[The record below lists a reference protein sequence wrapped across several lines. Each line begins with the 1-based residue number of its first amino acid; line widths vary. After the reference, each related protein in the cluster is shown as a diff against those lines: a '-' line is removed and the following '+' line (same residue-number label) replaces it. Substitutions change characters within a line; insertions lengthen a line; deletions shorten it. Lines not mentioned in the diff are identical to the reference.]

1 MSGRDPGETAADA
14 AGRAT
19 ARDSLS
25 ETLRVNL
32 MAIAARA
39 RVRVLASWRE
49 TSWVVGETVFPF
61 LTMSAFVLVYRGLHA
76 PKVYEAFVVLGAAM
90 TAYWNN
96 VLWSMAS
103 QFFWEKEVGQ
113 LQLYLI
119 TPVSRMTILL
129 GMALGGMAMTTTRAV
144 AILLGGT
151 LLFHVAIPAGKI
163 LPALGLFLL
172 TLAAVYA
179 LGMILSSL
187 FLLWGR
193 SAWHTVTLLQEP
205 VYLLSGF
212 YFPVRFLGAIVGGLA
227 ALLPITLG
235 LDGIRQIFYGQAA
248 RGFVPVAWIAPIEV
262 LLFAVFLFLAHK
274 ALHLMEGL
282 GKREGRLTLR
292 GT

>member
-1 MSGRDPGETAADA
+1 MTRAALA
-14 AGRAT
+14 E
-19 ARDSLS
+19 S
-25 ETLRVNL
+25 LRVNAA
-32 MAIAARA
+32 AILARA
-39 RVRVLASWRE
+39 RVRVVASWRE

-103 QFFWEKEVGQ
+103 QFFWEKEQGQ

-119 TPVSRMTILL
+119 TPVSRMSILL
-129 GMALGGMAMTTTRAV
+129 GMALGGMAMTTTRAIV
-144 AILLGGT
+144 ILLGGM
-151 LLFHVAIPAGKI
+151 LLFGIA
-163 LPALGLFLL
+163 LPADRLLPAFGLFLL

-179 LGMILSSL
+179 LGMILSSV

-193 SAWHTVTLLQEP
+193 SAWHTVTLFQEP

-212 YFPVRFLGAIVGGLA
+212 YFPVRFLGAAVGALA

-235 LDGIRQIFYGQAA
+235 LDGIRQIFYGKAA
-248 RGFVPVAWIAPIEV
+248 HGFVPVVWIAPIEV
-262 LLFAVFLFLAHK
+262 ALFALFLFLAHR
-274 ALHLMEGL
+274 ALLLMETL

-292 GT
+292 GQ

>member
-1 MSGRDPGETAADA
+1 MTTNDLVES
-14 AGRAT
+14 
-19 ARDSLS
+19 
-25 ETLRVNL
+25 LRVNIA
-32 MAIAARA
+32 AILARA
-39 RVRVLASWRE
+39 RVRVVASWRE

-61 LTMSAFVLVYRGLHA
+61 LTMAAFVLVYRGLHA

-103 QFFWEKEVGQ
+103 QFFWEKEQGQ

-119 TPVSRMTILL
+119 TPVSRMSILL
-129 GMALGGMAMTTTRAV
+129 GMALGGMAMTTTRALV
-144 AILLGGT
+144 ILLGGMF
-151 LLFHVAIPAGKI
+151 LFGIA
-163 LPALGLFLL
+163 LPADRLLPAFGLFLL

-179 LGMILSSL
+179 LGMILSSV

-193 SAWHTVTLLQEP
+193 SAWHTVTLFQEP

-212 YFPVRFLGAIVGGLA
+212 YFPVRFLGAAVGALA

-235 LDGIRQIFYGQAA
+235 LDGIRQIFYGEAA
-248 RGFVPVAWIAPIEV
+248 HGFVPVAWIPPIEV
-262 LLFAVFLFLAHK
+262 ALFALFLFLAHR
-274 ALHLMEGL
+274 ALLLMETL

-292 GT
+292 GQ

>member
-1 MSGRDPGETAADA
+1 VT
-14 AGRAT
+14 
-19 ARDSLS
+19 DSTSLA

-32 MAIAARA
+32 AAVLARA
-39 RVRVLASWRE
+39 RVRVVASWRE
-49 TSWVVGETVFPF
+49 TSWIVGETVFPF
-61 LTMSAFVLVYRGLHA
+61 LTMAAFVLVYRGLHA
-76 PKVYEAFVVLGAAM
+76 PKEYEAFVVLGAAM

-103 QFFWEKEVGQ
+103 QFFWEKEQGQ

-119 TPVSRMTILL
+119 TPVSRMSILL

-144 AILLGGT
+144 TILVGGS
-151 LLFHVAIPAGKI
+151 LLFGISFPAERM
-163 LPALGLFLL
+163 LPALGLFVL

-179 LGMILSSL
+179 LGMILSSV

-193 SAWHTVTLLQEP
+193 SAWHTVTLFQEP

-212 YFPVRFLGAIVGGLA
+212 YFPVRFLGAAAGAVA

-235 LDGIRQIFYGQAA
+235 LDGIRQIFYGKAA
-248 RGFVPVAWIAPIEV
+248 HGFIPLVWIPPIEV
-262 LLFAVFLFLAHK
+262 ALFALFLFLAHR
-274 ALHLMEGL
+274 ALLLMETL

-292 GT
+292 GG

>member
-1 MSGRDPGETAADA
+1 MTRTALAE
-14 AGRAT
+14 
-19 ARDSLS
+19 S
-25 ETLRVNL
+25 LRVNAA
-32 MAIAARA
+32 AILARA
-39 RVRVLASWRE
+39 RVRVVASWRE

-103 QFFWEKEVGQ
+103 QFFWEKEQGQ

-119 TPVSRMTILL
+119 TPVSRMSILL
-129 GMALGGMAMTTTRAV
+129 GMALGGMAMTTTRAIV
-144 AILLGGT
+144 ILLGGM
-151 LLFHVAIPAGKI
+151 LLFGIA
-163 LPALGLFLL
+163 LPADRLLPAFGLFLL

-179 LGMILSSL
+179 LGMILSSV

-193 SAWHTVTLLQEP
+193 SAWHTVTLFQEP

-212 YFPVRFLGAIVGGLA
+212 YFPVRFLGAAVGALA

-235 LDGIRQIFYGQAA
+235 LDGIRQIFYGKAA
-248 RGFVPVAWIAPIEV
+248 HGFVPVVWIAPIEV
-262 LLFAVFLFLAHK
+262 ALFALFLFLAHR
-274 ALHLMEGL
+274 ALLLMETL

-292 GT
+292 GQ

>member
-1 MSGRDPGETAADA
+1 MNVAAI
-14 AGRAT
+14 R
-19 ARDSLS
+19 SS
-25 ETLRVNL
+25 LRVNL
-32 MAIAARA
+32 AAILARA
-39 RVRVLASWRE
+39 RVRVVASWRE

-103 QFFWEKEVGQ
+103 QFFWEKEQGQ

-119 TPVSRMTILL
+119 TPVSRMSILL
-129 GMALGGMAMTTTRAV
+129 GMALGGMAMTTTRALV
-144 AILLGGT
+144 ILVGGT
-151 LLFHVAIPAGKI
+151 LLFHISLPLDRLVPAF
-163 LPALGLFLL
+163 LLFVL

-179 LGMILSSL
+179 LGMILSSV
-187 FLLWGR
+187 FLMWGR
-193 SAWHTVTLLQEP
+193 SAWHTVTLFQEP

-212 YFPVRFLGAIVGGLA
+212 YFPVRFLGAVAGAFA

-235 LDGIRQIFYGQAA
+235 LDGIRQIFYGDLAH
-248 RGFVPVAWIAPIEV
+248 GFLPLAWIPPIEV
-262 LLFAVFLFLAHK
+262 ALLALFLFLAHRS
-274 ALHLMEGL
+274 LLLMETL

-292 GT
+292 GQ

>member
-1 MSGRDPGETAADA
+1 MTRTALAE
-14 AGRAT
+14 
-19 ARDSLS
+19 S
-25 ETLRVNL
+25 LRVNAA
-32 MAIAARA
+32 AILARA
-39 RVRVLASWRE
+39 RVRVVASWRE

-103 QFFWEKEVGQ
+103 QFFWEKEQGQ

-119 TPVSRMTILL
+119 TPVSRMSILL
-129 GMALGGMAMTTTRAV
+129 GMALGGMAMTTTRAIV
-144 AILLGGT
+144 ILLGGM
-151 LLFHVAIPAGKI
+151 LLFGIALPPDRL
-163 LPALGLFLL
+163 LPAFGLFLL

-179 LGMILSSL
+179 LGMILSSV

-193 SAWHTVTLLQEP
+193 SAWHTVTLFQEP

-212 YFPVRFLGAIVGGLA
+212 YFPVRFLGAAVGALA

-235 LDGIRQIFYGQAA
+235 LDGIRQIFYGKAA
-248 RGFVPVAWIAPIEV
+248 HGFVPVVWIAPIEV
-262 LLFAVFLFLAHK
+262 ALFALFLFLAHR
-274 ALHLMEGL
+274 ALLLMETL

-292 GT
+292 GQ

>member
-1 MSGRDPGETAADA
+1 MSATAAIAESLRINGA
-14 AGRAT
+14 AI
-19 ARDSLS
+19 L
-25 ETLRVNL
+25 
-32 MAIAARA
+32 ARA
-39 RVRVLASWRE
+39 RVRVVASWRE

-103 QFFWEKEVGQ
+103 QFFWEKEQGQ

-119 TPVSRMTILL
+119 TPVSRMSILL
-129 GMALGGMAMTTTRAV
+129 GMALGGMAMTTTRAIV
-144 AILLGGT
+144 ILLGGS
-151 LLFHVAIPAGKI
+151 LLFHIALPPERL
-163 LPALGLFLL
+163 LPAFGLFLL

-179 LGMILSSL
+179 LGMILSSV

-193 SAWHTVTLLQEP
+193 SAWHTVTLFQEP

-212 YFPVRFLGAIVGGLA
+212 YFPVRFLGAAVGAIA

-235 LDGIRQIFYGQAA
+235 LDGIRQIFYGEAA
-248 RGFVPVAWIAPIEV
+248 HGFVPVKWIPPIEIA
-262 LLFAVFLFLAHK
+262 LFALFLFLAHR
-274 ALHLMEGL
+274 ALLLMENL

-292 GT
+292 GQ

>member
-1 MSGRDPGETAADA
+1 MTAGAELA
-14 AGRAT
+14 E
-19 ARDSLS
+19 S
-25 ETLRVNL
+25 LRVNAA
-32 MAIAARA
+32 AILARA
-39 RVRVLASWRE
+39 RVRVVASWRE

-103 QFFWEKEVGQ
+103 QFFWEKEQGQ

-119 TPVSRMTILL
+119 TPVSRMSILL

-144 AILLGGT
+144 VILVGGM
-151 LLFHVAIPAGKI
+151 LLFHIELPPERL
-163 LPALGLFLL
+163 LPAFGLFLL

-179 LGMILSSL
+179 LGMILSSV

-193 SAWHTVTLLQEP
+193 SAWHTVTLFQEP

-212 YFPVRFLGAIVGGLA
+212 YFPVRFLGAVVGAVA

-235 LDGIRQIFYGQAA
+235 LDGIRQIFYGEAA
-248 RGFVPVAWIAPIEV
+248 QGFVPVRWIAPIEV
-262 LLFAVFLFLAHK
+262 ALFALFLFLAHR
-274 ALHLMEGL
+274 ALLLMETL

-292 GT
+292 GQ